1 MNDIVDDVCDDASSN
16 GLDVPAYEIPMP
28 GKSRRPHDEWMHSSL
43 EFEHVV
49 VSSRPVHCVIVIV

>member
-1 MNDIVDDVCDDASSN
+1 MNDIVDDICDDASSN

-28 GKSRRPHDEWMHSSL
+28 GKRRRPHDEWMHSSL

-49 VSSRPVHCVIVIV
+49 VSSRPVH